1 MQTIERIYTVS
12 EVQEQLG
19 GKVTVQTLR
28 NWSDDLD
35 PIITIPRNDQNHR
48 YYTNREINY
57 LKIYQNLRSRGLGR
71 EGALNAIREQLGIE
85 IIPVEI
91 SHKPRRN
98 EDLDAQFETQFKMI
112 AMIINPIK
120 AELAAVKEVLTQVQQ
135 ENKNLHEQLSLR
147 IEHNENEAD
156 ERDRQV
162 LKVHEKQQQ
171 ELLEQ
176 LKKSQERDRA
186 LTDIIHTVRMELANE
201 KKKSWWDKFKGR

>member
-35 PIITIPRNDQNHR
+35 PIITIPRNEQNHR
-48 YYTNREINY
+48 YYTDREINC

-71 EGALNAIREQLGIE
+71 DGALNAIREQLGMD

-120 AELAAVKEVLTQVQQ
+120 AELAAVKEMLTQVQQ
-135 ENKNLHEQLSLR
+135 ENRSLHEHLSLR
-147 IEHNENEAD
+147 IEHNENEAGQ
-156 ERDRQV
+156 RDHLLV
-162 LKVHEKQQQ
+162 KVHESQQK
-171 ELLEQ
+171 EMMEQ
-176 LKKSQERDRA
+176 LKQSQERERI
-186 LTDIIHTVRMELANE
+186 LTDIINTVRMELANE
-201 KKKSWWDKFKGR
+201 KKKSWWDKLRGR